1 MLMAKGG
8 FRTMVLGA
16 LLALVVTMFG
26 LVPVADAAVCG
37 PELPHDVAT
46 ADGLVVEV
54 HDADT
59 DDHTGLDAGAACAH
73 GHCHHAANALIPFRE
88 TPAAAFSGV
97 ARLSPLP
104 SDLLTSRVP
113 GGLERP
119 PRS

>member
-1 MLMAKGG
+1 
-8 FRTMVLGA
+8 MVLGA

-37 PELPHDVAT
+37 PELPHDVVT

-54 HDADT
+54 HDAAT
-59 DDHTGLDAGAACAH
+59 DDHTGPDAGAACAH
-73 GHCHHAANALIPFRE
+73 GHCHHAANALIPFLE